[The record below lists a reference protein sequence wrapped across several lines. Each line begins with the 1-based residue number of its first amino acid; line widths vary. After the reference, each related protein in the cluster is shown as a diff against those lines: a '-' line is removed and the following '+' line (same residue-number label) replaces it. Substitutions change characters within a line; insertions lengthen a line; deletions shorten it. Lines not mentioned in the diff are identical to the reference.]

1 MAHNAL
7 FHLFQ
12 EQTSPFTVVTVSDKT
27 SRRIQTMTDIPE
39 MIEIHETTDI
49 PEMIEI
55 HETTDIPEMIEI
67 HETTDIPE
75 MIEIHETTDI
85 PEMIKALDIH
95 KEVIDIHEM
104 TLKTNQQL

>member
-27 SRRIQTMTDIPE
+27 NHRVLQTM
-39 MIEIHETTDI
+39 
-49 PEMIEI
+49 
-55 HETTDIPEMIEI
+55 
-67 HETTDIPE
+67 
-75 MIEIHETTDI
+75 TDI